1 MDQNISIVKIL
12 LLFNVLIS
20 GSLLKPLL
28 SKQWNEMVQNNRLI
42 QHIIGLTTMITL
54 VTLISE
60 GHSGY
65 LHIIAYSLAGYLWFI
80 LSTKMDIHW
89 NIMVMILLLGSYLY
103 ENSLKVKDNKT
114 DEDKVLS
121 EEEKNII
128 KNKNSDKN
136 MYVVIGALSAILFGV
151 YMYSNKKEV
160 QYGGGYSLVNF
171 LLY

>member
-20 GSLLKPLL
+20 GSLLQPLL
-28 SKQWNEMVQNNRLI
+28 SKQWNEMVKENRII

-54 VTLISE
+54 VTLIAE
-60 GHSGY
+60 GHSDY
-65 LHIIAYSLAGYLWFI
+65 LHIIAYSLAGYLWFL

-89 NIMVMILLLGSYLY
+89 NIMIMVLLLGSYLY
-103 ENSLKVKDNKT
+103 ENSLKVRDNKT
-114 DEDKVLS
+114 DADKVLT
-121 EEEKNII
+121 EEEKNIV
-128 KNKNSDKN
+128 KNKNGDKK
-136 MYVVIGALSAILFGV
+136 MYVVIGTLAAILYGV
-151 YMYSNKKEV
+151 YLYSGKKEV

>member
-1 MDQNISIVKIL
+1 MDGDISIVKIL

-20 GSLLKPLL
+20 GSLLRPLL
-28 SKQWNEMVQNNRLI
+28 SKQWNEMVNESRLI

-60 GHSGY
+60 GTADY

-89 NIMVMILLLGSYLY
+89 NIIIMILLLGSYLY
-103 ENSLKVKDNKT
+103 QNSLKIKENEITIDKIL
-114 DEDKVLS
+114 DEEQK
-121 EEEKNII
+121 II
-128 KNKNSDKN
+128 LKNKNNKKQ
-136 MYVVIGALSAILFGV
+136 MYAVIGVMSAILLGV
-151 YMYSNKKEV
+151 YFYSNKKEV

>member
-1 MDQNISIVKIL
+1 MSIVKIL

-60 GHSGY
+60 GHSDY

-136 MYVVIGALSAILFGV
+136 MYMVIGALTAILFGV